1 MLFDR
6 VSNHNRQSE
15 EKKIT
20 AWSAGKHGGDQV
32 MIGFSFVSDWL
43 REKREFSGTITK
55 HIVIP
60 DYLRRSI
67 ENCSKLIRVYD
78 RPDTV
83 EPPISSLKNSAL

>member
-1 MLFDR
+1 
-6 VSNHNRQSE
+6 
-15 EKKIT
+15 
-20 AWSAGKHGGDQV
+20 

-60 DYLRRSI
+60 DYLQRSI